1 MGKEAVFRFSTLA
14 ERQEFYEREFSIKKV
29 KAWFKKNKMPFPQL
43 CAIDAGG
50 DTGIILDKKLKGKM
64 LYFKFS
70 ELNNKIKK
78 YIPEDV
84 YYDRNYYKRPD
95 KILKTLNFNQH
106 AFDKHISQEL
116 VFDIDVDNVKNSRTK
131 VQDGFEFLNTSRIGR
146 YEDNSLSI
154 NRKVSTKNLK
164 KAYSIVLELKKELRK
179 DTKFKNLKVVYSGRG
194 FHIHVLDKRAYYLT
208 IPERELLNKKFSY
221 YPIDPWVSRGF
232 IRLIRI
238 PYTLNSLVSRVV
250 TPIDERKGFQPKE
263 TLPKFLT

>member
-106 AFDKHISQEL
+106 AFDAHFAQEL
-116 VFDIDVDNVKNSRTK
+116 VFDIDVDNMHK
-131 VQDGFEFLNTSRIGR
+131 
-146 YEDNSLSI
+146 
-154 NRKVSTKNLK
+154 KVSTKNLK